1 MPIPNAHQK
10 VPMMFRAQVR
20 GRSQLQYLDPQR
32 RKDNEMQDVEMWAD
46 EWIDKAEFIPE
57 SQTEDVQTDTY
68 GAKSY
73 EISWRFV
80 TNGGQDDGLVRPV
93 MGARGIPFYPGSS
106 MKGAFRAAAQQ
117 MEAAGNLA
125 RGRCDRYCGDETD
138 LTPGI
143 LRFQGAYPTN
153 DWTEGLLDLIHP
165 QQGWQVKTQ
174 TTDRKPK
181 GESAYAQVSLY
192 QPTLR
197 FMLSSI
203 VPLSNDEWAEVWQ
216 IWEKAIAAGLGSKVS
231 TGYGYPISKPSGTT
245 IFNARLIGQ
254 GQAAKRLDDEGEFRP
269 NVFRAALR
277 GHALRIFG
285 SLTSADAAEALVDDL
300 FGGIQRREP
309 TVGLLGFQFRTR
321 ELELG
326 SFGSGKYAQ
335 PTYDVDGDLTWLLM
349 RPLPNPDHLPA
360 LRKLVGKLMQMAMV
374 LGGFGKSWR
383 RVDHR
388 LFFDDYYEDRYKALI
403 GCHWQWGSDASK
415 RRNVQ
420 VANIG
425 MLRRFL
431 DRVRESAQ
439 EWIQLQNQ
447 PLPGGNWATD
457 WRESF
462 HPRQVQVWA
471 REAEDMDDSVAVR
484 WFHQNYQRNQSIKKS
499 TVTGKIGRIGRIWHR
514 MYPVV
519 ILRKN
524 PDDPKKP
531 IVRGTPRYLEIL
543 TLFPDNSEEFEQF
556 IEFLNT
562 QPDEFEQVWGDR

>member
-1 MPIPNAHQK
+1 MPIPDAYQK
-10 VPMMFRAQVR
+10 VPLMFRAQVR

-32 RKDNEMQDVEMWAD
+32 RRNNEMQDVEMWAD
-46 EWIDKAEFIPE
+46 EWIDKAEFIPK

-93 MGARGIPFYPGSS
+93 MGGRGIPFYPGSS

-117 MEAAGNLA
+117 MEAAGDLA
-125 RGRCDRYCGDETD
+125 QGRCDRYCGDEED
-138 LTPGI
+138 LGPGI
-143 LRFQGAYPTN
+143 LRFHGAYPTN

-174 TTDRKPK
+174 ETHRKPS

-192 QPTLR
+192 QPTMR

-203 VPLSNDEWAEVWQ
+203 VALNDAEWAEIWQ
-216 IWEKAIAAGLGSKVS
+216 IWETAIAAGLGSKVS
-231 TGYGYPISKPSGTT
+231 TGYGYPTGKPSRT
-245 IFNARLIGQ
+245 IVFRARLIGQ

-269 NVFRAALR
+269 NIFRAALR

-285 SLTSADAAEALVDDL
+285 GLTSADIAESLVDDL

-321 ELELG
+321 ELELD
-326 SFGSGKYAQ
+326 SFGAGKYAQ
-335 PTYDVDGDLTWLLM
+335 PTYDVEGDLAWMLM
-349 RPLPNPDHLPA
+349 RPLPNPEHLPA

-388 LFFDDYYEDRYKALI
+388 LFFDDYYEDQYKALI
-403 GCHWQWGSDASK
+403 GCHWQWGDNPSK
-415 RRNVQ
+415 RRNRQ
-420 VANIG
+420 VASINKLG
-425 MLRRFL
+425 GFL
-431 DRVRESAQ
+431 DQVRAAAQ
-439 EWIQLQNQ
+439 EWMQLQNQ
-447 PLPGGNWATD
+447 PLQGNNWATN

-462 HPRQVQVWA
+462 HPSRVQVWA
-471 REAEDMDDSVAVR
+471 RVAEMVDDSAAVL
-484 WFHQNYQRNQSIKKS
+484 WFHQNYRENQSIKKS

-514 MYPVV
+514 MYPVI
-519 ILRKN
+519 ILQKN

-531 IVRGTPRYLEIL
+531 IVRRTPRYLEIL
-543 TLFPDNSEEFEQF
+543 TLFPDSSDEFEQF
-556 IEFLNT
+556 IEFLKT
-562 QPDEFEQVWGDR
+562 HPDEFEQVWGDR